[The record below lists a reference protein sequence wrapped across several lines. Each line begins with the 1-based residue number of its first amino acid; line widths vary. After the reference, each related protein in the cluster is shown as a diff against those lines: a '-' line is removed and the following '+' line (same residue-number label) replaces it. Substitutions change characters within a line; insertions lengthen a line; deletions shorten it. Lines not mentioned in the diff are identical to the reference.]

1 MAMSVRLLRWVS
13 PTSTASRGLVNRQ
26 GRAVLTRKISTVAV
40 LVLGFSSLLQLFSAG
55 PANAQSCAANVPIP
69 EPRGSVR
76 VVQLVNCTDQT
87 LLGTANAAHRAG
99 LNPTSV
105 FPREGTWVMEP
116 VGSGK
121 NFLTIDIPQEWLS
134 TGPEGSLGPILW
146 ARTGCRYDVAA
157 DIAQCETGGSGGKY
171 DVSKAKLGPPGGA
184 TITEWNFAQQLPKQ
198 GGGTYLRDNFD
209 ISAVNGVNLT
219 VDIEQV
225 GCSALDP
232 GNPQSI
238 TWLVPNDKIRNSP
251 LSVHGQDL
259 RADANCLPDF
269 RLKRSDLT
277 GIPKPPFNQKVFGYV
292 IIDDSGQPQ
301 GGDRTVACFNN
312 CGKYKFP
319 LEPLPTCDLSDPIC
333 LGWNVFCAGN
343 GTKYGQPCT
352 SDADCQQQS
361 GVHASCWQNPG
372 SATNNTCQLRG
383 FIAAETCPDDV
394 CTFPFGW
401 VNPFTN
407 VRTTSTQPPLG
418 HCRDV
423 FPSNTDSQC
432 IGEDRVHTVF
442 PRAYSWPN
450 DPQVY
455 DCDAP
460 LYRVVFAPGGT
471 SVPITPAQNS
481 LPACV
486 DLPKTYGYNEQT
498 LVNCSVPIAQERA
511 QYAIAHPSGSGQLWG
526 CNLGAGAGDEGVIC
540 KWNPSKTNPPG
551 VFLGVP
557 RQPDCVRTSEQAL
570 ILTYT
575 SLRDAAHQYAYPPGF
590 GTEENLKNAITSYCG
605 GPS

>member
-1 MAMSVRLLRWVS
+1 MTIFPRLLREVILTPAS
-13 PTSTASRGLVNRQ
+13 PRSRAKHH
-26 GRAVLTRKISTVAV
+26 GRALLTQKLLMALWLLGLSSVLP
-40 LVLGFSSLLQLFSAG
+40 LFFTG
-55 PANAQSCAANVPIP
+55 HANAESCAKDVPVP
-69 EPRGSVR
+69 EQRGSTR

-99 LNPTSV
+99 FDPTPV

-121 NFLTIDIPQEWLS
+121 NFLTIDIPQQWLS
-134 TGPEGSLGPILW
+134 TGPAGSLGPILW

-157 DIAQCETGGSGGKY
+157 DIAQCETGGSGGRY

-184 TITEWNFAQQLPKQ
+184 TITEWNFAQQLPRQ

-219 VDIEQV
+219 VDIEPV

-251 LSVHGQDL
+251 LSVPGQDL

-277 GIPKPPFNQKVFGYV
+277 GIPKPPFNQQVFGFV
-292 IIDDSGQPQ
+292 IVDDNGQPQ

-319 LEPLPTCDLSDPIC
+319 LEPLPTCDLSDPKC

-352 SDADCQQQS
+352 TDADCQQQS

-394 CTFPFGW
+394 CTFPYGY

-407 VRTTSTQPPLG
+407 IRTTSTQPPLG

-432 IGEDRVHTVF
+432 IGEDRVHKVF

-455 DCDAP
+455 DCDAQ

-486 DLPKTYGYNEQT
+486 RLPKIYGYNEQT
-498 LVNCSVPIAQERA
+498 LVNCSVPVAAGA
-511 QYAIAHPSGSGQLWG
+511 QYAIAHPAGSGQNWA

-540 KWNPSKTNPPG
+540 SWNASRTNPPG
-551 VFLGVP
+551 VFVGDP
-557 RQPDCVRTSEQAL
+557 QKPNCVQESQQAL
-570 ILTYT
+570 IGTYG
-575 SLRDAAHQYAYPPGF
+575 SLKNAATQYGFPPGF
-590 GTEENLKNAITSYCG
+590 GNEGNLSNAITSWCR
-605 GPS
+605 SSL

>member
-1 MAMSVRLLRWVS
+1 
-13 PTSTASRGLVNRQ
+13 LVKRQ
-26 GRAVLTRKISTVAV
+26 GRAALTRKISAVAV
-40 LVLGFSSLLQLFSAG
+40 LVLGFSSVLQLFSAG
-55 PANAQSCAANVPIP
+55 PANGQSCAKDVPIP
-69 EPRGSVR
+69 DLRGSTR
-76 VVQLVNCTDQT
+76 VIQLVNCTNET
-87 LLGTANAAHRAG
+87 ILGTANAAGRFP
-99 LNPTSV
+99 NPPTSV

-121 NFLTIDIPQEWLS
+121 NFLTIDIPPQWLS
-134 TGPEGSLGPILW
+134 TGPEKSLGPNFW

-157 DIAQCETGGSGGKY
+157 NPDGQGTGIAQCETGGAGGRY
-171 DVSKAKLGPPGGA
+171 DVSKARIGGKGLGPPGGA
-184 TITEWNFAQQLPKQ
+184 TITEWNMAQVIPRQ

-209 ISAVNGVNLT
+209 VSAVNGANLT
-219 VDIEQV
+219 VDIEPV

-238 TWLVPNDKIRNSP
+238 TWLVPNDKIHNSP
-251 LSVHGQDL
+251 LAVHGQDL
-259 RADANCLPDF
+259 RTDENCLPDF

-277 GIPKPPFNQKVFGYV
+277 GIPKPPFNQTVFGYV
-292 IIDDSGQPQ
+292 IVDDSGQPQ

-319 LEPLPTCDLSDPIC
+319 LEPLPTCDLSDTKC

-343 GTKYGQPCT
+343 GTKYGQHCMT
-352 SDADCQQQS
+352 DADCQQQS

-394 CTFPFGW
+394 CTFPYGY
-401 VNPFTN
+401 VNPFSG

-418 HCRDV
+418 HCSDV
-423 FPSNTDSQC
+423 FPTNTDSQC
-432 IGEDRVHTVF
+432 IGEDRVHKVF

-486 DLPKTYGYNEQT
+486 HLPKIYGYNEQT
-498 LVNCSVPIAQERA
+498 LVNCSVPVAAGA
-511 QYAIAHPSGSGQLWG
+511 QYAIAHPSGSGQNWG

-540 KWNPSKTNPPG
+540 RWNASLTNPPG
-551 VFLGVP
+551 VFVGDP
-557 RQPDCVRTSEQAL
+557 HQSNCVAESQQAL
-570 ILTYT
+570 IATYG
-575 SLRDAAHQYAYPPGF
+575 SLKNAATQYGFPPGF
-590 GTEENLKNAITSYCG
+590 GNEGNLSDAITSWCRSN
-605 GPS
+605 P